1 MRLTNSRICVLSDL
15 LKLSRLA
22 PCPPK
27 IGDPDQL
34 DKLLMLMLMS
44 MLMLTIWC
52 SPRWVVNVDV
62 HLTTL
67 REKLHFKKFAKKHPD
82 LQQLDLKAK
91 FYFQLLW
98 MVSDFSGISCSSE
111 SQNMK
116 NAWGPNN
123 KKICLK
129 RSRAQLSIEKES
141 WKGKLGNNMSKD
153 RPYKGLQR

>member
-1 MRLTNSRICVLSDL
+1 MSNPVKRTNSNSTFISTKLGPQNFCQGKCFSITLFIKEGLKRWLSG
-15 LKLSRLA
+15 KNAILA
-22 PCPPK
+22 
-27 IGDPDQL
+27 
-34 DKLLMLMLMS
+34 
-44 MLMLTIWC
+44 
-52 SPRWVVNVDV
+52 VVV
-62 HLTTL
+62 
-67 REKLHFKKFAKKHPD
+67 
-82 LQQLDLKAK
+82 
-91 FYFQLLW
+91 
-98 MVSDFSGISCSSE
+98 DFSGISCSSE